1 MNSPLLKI
9 DNITYTYKT
18 SQWQLNSV
26 SLEVAKGDF
35 LAIVGTNGAGKSTL
49 LKISAGI
56 IPPNTG
62 NVTIHQK
69 PISKIPRKALARQIG
84 YLPQYVNPI
93 FDYNVR
99 QVVAMGRFCHSK
111 SFALTTAEDNRIVN
125 HCLEITETTPFKNR
139 NITELSGGER
149 QRVMLASVLAQQ
161 PDIMLL
167 DEPATGLDL
176 HHQTAFFKLLAEL
189 SKKRIAIMVI
199 THDLN
204 LAAQFCSKML
214 LMHKGKKQICD
225 TPDKVFEKIS
235 NLPEYSKDICFFPHP
250 LNSKPAVLPANN
262 QTAPEKTK

>member
-1 MNSPLLKI
+1 MNSPLLRI
-9 DNITYTYKT
+9 ENISYTYKT
-18 SQWQLNSV
+18 SQWQLDSV
-26 SLEVAKGDF
+26 SLEIAKGDF

-62 NVTIHQK
+62 KVSIQQK
-69 PISKIPRKALARQIG
+69 LLNKIPRKVLARQIG
-84 YLPQYVNPI
+84 YLPQNVNPI

-99 QVVAMGRFCHSK
+99 EVVAMGRFCHSK
-111 SFALTTAEDNRIVN
+111 TFAITTAQDNRIVN
-125 HCLEITETTPFKNR
+125 HCLEITETTPFKDR
-139 NITELSGGER
+139 IITELSGGER

-176 HHQTAFFKLLAEL
+176 HHQTAFFKLLADL
-189 SKKRIAIMVI
+189 SKKGIAIMVI

-204 LAAQFCSKML
+204 LAGQFCSKML
-214 LMHKGKKQICD
+214 LMHKGRKQICD
-225 TPDKVFEKIS
+225 TPDKVFQKIS

-250 LNSKPAVLPANN
+250 ANNKPAVLPTNN
-262 QTAPEKTK
+262 QTETGTAK